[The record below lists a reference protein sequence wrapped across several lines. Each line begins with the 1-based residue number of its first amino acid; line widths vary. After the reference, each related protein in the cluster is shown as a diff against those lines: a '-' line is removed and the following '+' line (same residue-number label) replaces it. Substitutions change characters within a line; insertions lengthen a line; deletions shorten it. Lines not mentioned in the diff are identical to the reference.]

1 MVKLVLIPSQLRM
14 DSFLRCGSESSRFGA
29 GIWVFYFLA
38 QRCPDG
44 LSKHTLR
51 SPSQTLGMNGNP
63 KRERERERER
73 AHSVL
78 LLFYFSKVFFLVFKG
93 GKWLSSAE
101 LALVVM
107 VAQ

>member
-38 QRCPDG
+38 QKCPDG

-51 SPSQTLGMNGNP
+51 SPSQTLGMNGNL
-63 KRERERERER
+63 KRERKR

-78 LLFYFSKVFFLVFKG
+78 LLFYFSKVFFFFSVQRWK
-93 GKWLSSAE
+93 
-101 LALVVM
+101 M
-107 VAQ
+107 AQ